1 MATLTSFQCYSFISE
16 TSRQNQLIWIYW
28 SNLNTSLYL
37 VFSLFYTVA
46 SIMLTTNRYV
56 LFSSIYMY
64 QQLCT
69 VNQYLEQRFTSLLG
83 LASKSIPLDTF
94 PTYLLSQQFVTLLH
108 WVICTYNKMLNFQV
122 TVLIITQ
129 SLCFVNTFGRLL
141 K

>member
-1 MATLTSFQCYSFISE
+1 MATLTSFQCYSLISE

-46 SIMLTTNRYV
+46 SIMLTTNRHV

-69 VNQYLEQRFTSLLG
+69 VN
-83 LASKSIPLDTF
+83 
-94 PTYLLSQQFVTLLH
+94 
-108 WVICTYNKMLNFQV
+108 
-122 TVLIITQ
+122 
-129 SLCFVNTFGRLL
+129 
-141 K
+141 